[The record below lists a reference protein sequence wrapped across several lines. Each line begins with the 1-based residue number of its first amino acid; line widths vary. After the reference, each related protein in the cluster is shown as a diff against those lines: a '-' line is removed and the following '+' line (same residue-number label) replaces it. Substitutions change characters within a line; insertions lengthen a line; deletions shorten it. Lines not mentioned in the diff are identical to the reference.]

1 MKIKALPTKIIEL
14 YKLNTTRQ
22 QVMDSST
29 SRSKKECT
37 AFHRQAFL
45 LKNSSKNA

>member
-1 MKIKALPTKIIEL
+1 MKIKALPTKFIEL
-14 YKLNTTRQ
+14 YKLTNKA
-22 QVMDSST
+22 T
-29 SRSKKECT
+29 SDGFIYIKIQMECM